1 VTTHDDFWSR
11 TNAVRWSDSKPLEND
26 ETYQADNIDIKT
38 QAGLE
43 MFKYFNDNYG
53 SSVWGKVL
61 EGIKAIEEELS

>member
-1 VTTHDDFWSR
+1 MYGWILM
-11 TNAVRWSDSKPLEND
+11 SDN
-26 ETYQADNIDIKT
+26 IKT

-61 EGIKAIEEELS
+61 EGIKAIEKELE

>member
-1 VTTHDDFWSR
+1 MTH
-11 TNAVRWSDSKPLEND
+11 D
-26 ETYQADNIDIKT
+26 ETYQADKYGIKT

-43 MFKYFNDNYG
+43 MFEYFNTNYG